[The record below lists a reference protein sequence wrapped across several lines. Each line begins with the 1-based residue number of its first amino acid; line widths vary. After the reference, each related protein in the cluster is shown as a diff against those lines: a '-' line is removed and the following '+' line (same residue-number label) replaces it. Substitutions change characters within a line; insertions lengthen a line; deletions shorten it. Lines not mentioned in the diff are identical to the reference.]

1 MVAKEVSLENQV
13 HRDLRDHLDHV
24 DNQACRDQVETEEN
38 LDLQVYLDSL
48 DPADK
53 LERAVREVQM
63 ALREKT

>member
-13 HRDLRDHLDHV
+13 YRDLRDHLDHV
-24 DNQACRDQVETEEN
+24 DNQVCRDQVETEEN
-38 LDLQVYLDSL
+38 LDLQVCLDSL